1 MRIILIVVFLS
12 KVATVRLLQAV
23 IKEKKVSI
31 KIISIIFSLRVIVT
45 QIELNKNGIS
55 DNYKDQIE
63 ASSNFETLPIKS
75 IDAK

>member
-63 ASSNFETLPIKS
+63 ASSNLETLPIKS